1 MSESSITVWGAVTP
15 RALRVHWAL
24 EELGLEYNVQP
35 IQSRTGETQ
44 TEEYT
49 QLNPKQKIP
58 YLQDGDFGISESA
71 AIIEYLFRTYG
82 AGKDVFVPANTQ
94 EQAKSDEWSYF
105 IMTEL
110 DAHTLYVMRRHG
122 DLAEIYGDSPIA
134 IASAEQYFMRL
145 MRAVTPRI
153 AAADPFLFG
162 DKIGVADILLATT
175 LGWAHAY
182 AVRLDEVAREYMAR
196 TVDRPAYAAAMKR
209 NALPPR
215 RPPPEE

>member
-1 MSESSITVWGAVTP
+1 MSESGITVWGAVTP

-24 EELGLEYNVQP
+24 EELGLDYDAEP

-49 QLNPKQKIP
+49 RLNPKQKIP

-71 AIIEYLFRTYG
+71 AIIEYLFRNYG
-82 AGKDVFVPANTQ
+82 AGKDVFVPANPQ
-94 EQAKSDEWSYF
+94 DQALSDEWSYF

-134 IASAEQYFMRL
+134 INSAEQYFVKQ
-145 MRAVTPRI
+145 MRAMTPRL
-153 AAADPFLFG
+153 AAADPYLFG
-162 DKIGVADILLATT
+162 DKIGVADILLTTT
-175 LGWAHAY
+175 LGWADAY
-182 AVRLDEVAREYMAR
+182 AVPLDEVSRAYMAR
-196 TVDRPAYAAAMKR
+196 TAARPAYAAAMKR

-215 RPPPEE
+215 RPPAQE

>member
-1 MSESSITVWGAVTP
+1 MTDSKITVWGAVTP

-24 EELGLEYNVQP
+24 EELGLEYDAKP

-44 TEEYT
+44 TDEYT
-49 QLNPKQKIP
+49 RLNPKQKIP
-58 YLQDGDFGISESA
+58 YLQDGDWGVSESA
-71 AIIEYLFRTYG
+71 GIIEYLFRAYG
-82 AGKDVFVPANTQ
+82 EGKDVFVPQNAR

-134 IASAEQYFMRL
+134 ITSAEQYFMKQ
-145 MRAVTPRI
+145 MRAMTPRI
-153 AAADPFLFG
+153 AAASPYLFG
-162 DKIGVADILLATT
+162 NKIGVADILLATT

-182 AVRLDEVAREYMAR
+182 AVPLDDVARDYMAI
-196 TVDRPAYAAAMKR
+196 TTARPAYAAAMKR
-209 NALPPR
+209 NALPPQ
-215 RPPPEE
+215 RPPPEA

>member
-1 MSESSITVWGAVTP
+1 MNDSKITVWGAVTP

-24 EELGLEYNVQP
+24 EELGLKYNAEP

-44 TEEYT
+44 TEAYT
-49 QLNPKQKIP
+49 RLNPKQKIP

-71 AIIEYLFRTYG
+71 GIIEYLFRSYG
-82 AGKDVFVPANTQ
+82 GGKDVFVPSNPQ

-134 IASAEQYFMRL
+134 IASAEQYFVKQL
-145 MRAVTPRI
+145 RAVTPRI
-153 AAADPFLFG
+153 AAADPFLLG

-175 LGWAHAY
+175 LGWADAY
-182 AVRLDEVAREYMAR
+182 AVPLNEVARAYLAH
-196 TVDRPAYAAAMKR
+196 TVARPAYAAAMKR
-209 NALPPR
+209 NALPTR
-215 RPPPEE
+215 QSLAVE